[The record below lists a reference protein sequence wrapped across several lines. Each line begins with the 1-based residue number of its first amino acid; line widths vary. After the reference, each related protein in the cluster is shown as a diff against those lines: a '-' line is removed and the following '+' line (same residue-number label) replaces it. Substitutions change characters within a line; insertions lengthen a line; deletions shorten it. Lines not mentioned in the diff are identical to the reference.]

1 MLVGGIRRIT
11 IPPSLAYG
19 AGGNP
24 TAALPGNS
32 WIVFDVQLIT
42 VAD

>member
-19 AGGNP
+19 AGGERRGI
-24 TAALPGNS
+24 PGNA
-32 WIVFDVQLIT
+32 WIVFDVQLVS